1 MNVADHH
8 IGNQHRK
15 SYAERTAPP
24 RWLKFISYTL
34 EEAINL
40 IHETMILTED
50 GRTKTRLK
58 TNNVILLV

>member
-1 MNVADHH
+1 MLLIITLGTNIEKVTQKQQLHH
-8 IGNQHRK
+8 DSQ
-15 SYAERTAPP
+15 
-24 RWLKFISYTL
+24 KFISYIL

-40 IHETMILTED
+40 IHATIILTED